1 MRWTI
6 DFLNRQSKLAL
17 DYDRVAKLFAMTRR
31 SSQGIS
37 EQDFKNA
44 GQALNLDPA
53 MLKAFHRVESRGQG
67 FNSMGR
73 LTVLYE
79 PQQVHKRTGGALSGV
94 KVDWVYKGTELQ
106 IPLSYPRWRKRNN
119 PPVRKP
125 ITWHPYFEDQAGQ
138 WGMIN
143 AAYERHPKALEGVS
157 WGGFQIMGRWG
168 ANLGFGDALGMIN
181 HMYKGEINHLDCAIR
196 YLRMAGGFEALRKG
210 DFRKVA
216 ALYNGRGQ
224 VDYFANKFEVAY
236 RDAQREFG
244 TYGSA
249 WA

>member
-1 MRWTI
+1 MRWTL
-6 DFLNRQSKLAL
+6 DFLNRQSKLAM

-31 SSQGIS
+31 SPHGIS

-44 GQALNLDPA
+44 GQAINLDPA
-53 MLKAFHRVESRGQG
+53 LLKAFFKVESKGAG

-79 PQQVHKRTGGALSGV
+79 PHRVHIETRGALTGM
-94 KVDWVYKGTELQ
+94 KFDWVYQGTELKV
-106 IPLSYPRWRKRNN
+106 PLSYRGWRRRSN
-119 PPVRKP
+119 PPVKTP

-143 AAYERHPKALEGVS
+143 AAYEMHPDVLKGVS
-157 WGGFQIMGRWG
+157 WGGFQILGKWG
-168 ANLGFGDALGMIN
+168 KNLGFDDTLHMIN
-181 HMYKGEINHLDCAIR
+181 HMYHSELNHLDCALR
-196 YLRMAGGFEALRKG
+196 YLRMAGGLAALKAG

-216 ALYNGRGQ
+216 TLYNGRGQ

-236 RDAQREFG
+236 RSAQREFG

-249 WA
+249 WT

>member
-79 PQQVHKRTGGALSGV
+79 PHQVHRRMNGALTG
-94 KVDWVYKGTELQ
+94 KLFDWEHKGTQLK
-106 IPLSYPRWRKRNN
+106 IPLSYRRWHKRNN
-119 PPVRKP
+119 PPVRRP
-125 ITWHPYFEDQAGQ
+125 IAWHPYFENQAGQ

-143 AAYERHPKALEGVS
+143 MAYEQHPGAIEGVS
-157 WGGFQIMGRWG
+157 WGAFQVLGKWG
-168 ANLGFGDALGMIN
+168 PNLGFRDALDMIN
-181 HMYKGEINHLDCAIR
+181 HMYDGEINHLDVALR
-196 YLRMAGGFEALRKG
+196 YLRMAGGIEALRQK
-210 DFRKVA
+210 DLRKVA
-216 ALYNGRGQ
+216 LLYNGRGQ
-224 VDYFANKFEVAY
+224 VDYFARKLEVAY
-236 RDAQREFG
+236 VDAQREFG